1 MSVHL
6 HVIYDAIVHR
16 ASIATTHTH
25 MHVHMNMHTHMHMHI
40 HVYMHINVYMYM
52 NNTERD
58 TACIHAQVKNEI
70 NHVYT

>member
-1 MSVHL
+1 
-6 HVIYDAIVHR
+6 
-16 ASIATTHTH
+16 